1 MFCYFRFL
9 SSRWMP
15 WCFLL
20 VFLNRKG
27 YGFGGEIEREFL
39 VYVELQKGSLFRIVC
54 FLKTVIHFLVVFAKG
69 ILVRA
74 ISFSD
79 FITQTKFC
87 GWIAICCISLFYP
100 LVLGR
105 PARGRHYLGKIY
117 RLPMNIFIINN
128 KLLIIVSRPYIW

>member
-1 MFCYFRFL
+1 MNGLMFFA
-9 SSRWMP
+9 
-15 WCFLL
+15 CFLFKL
-20 VFLNRKG
+20 KRLRFRRGDWKRISGLCGIAKN
-27 YGFGGEIEREFL
+27 
-39 VYVELQKGSLFRIVC
+39 SLFGIVC
-54 FLKTVIHFLVVFAKG
+54 FLTTVIHFLVVFAKG

-100 LVLGR
+100 LVHGR

-128 KLLIIVSRPYIW
+128 KLMIIIWLTNLPIYLSR

>member
-1 MFCYFRFL
+1 MA
-9 SSRWMP
+9 

-20 VFLNRKG
+20 VFYLSWKG

-39 VYVELQKGSLFRIVC
+39 VYVELQKGSLFGIVC

-87 GWIAICCISLFYP
+87 GWIAICCISLFNP
-100 LVLGR
+100 LVLAK

-117 RLPMNIFIINN
+117 LLPINIFIIDN
-128 KLLIIVSRPYIW
+128 KLPIYHRHSPVYNKYYFTLC